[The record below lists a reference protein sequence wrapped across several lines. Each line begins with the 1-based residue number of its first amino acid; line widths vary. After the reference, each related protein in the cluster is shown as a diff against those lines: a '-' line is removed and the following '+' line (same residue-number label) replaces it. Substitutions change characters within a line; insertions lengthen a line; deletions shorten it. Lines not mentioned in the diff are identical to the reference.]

1 MRPQSEPW
9 ISTRSERGVVVVSIH
24 GDLTDGSTN
33 KEALLDEFSK
43 LLRIG
48 LRRFTLDL
56 EAVSKM
62 DDDGINTVIEIH
74 SQVTARDG
82 ELTYR
87 GAALVPLHGRLTIG
101 LINME
106 VIENELDRLWG
117 IGLRSFILDLENV
130 SEMDS
135 SGIGDLVALTTEVA
149 DRGGQLDLI
158 NLPRRI
164 RDILEITK
172 MVTIFDR

>member
-1 MRPQSEPW
+1 MHPQSESR
-9 ISTRSERGVVVVSIH
+9 ITTRSERGVVVVSIY
-24 GDLTDGSTN
+24 GALTEESPN
-33 KEALLDEFSK
+33 KEALLHEFSK
-43 LLRIG
+43 LLDIG

-82 ELTYR
+82 ELTYQ

-101 LINME
+101 LVNRE
-106 VIENELDRLWG
+106 VIENELDRLWD
-117 IGLRSFILDLENV
+117 IGLRSFVLDLENV

-135 SGIGDLVALTTEVA
+135 SGMADLVALIKEVA

-158 NLPRRI
+158 NLPRQI

-172 MVTIFDR
+172 MATIFDR

>member
-1 MRPQSEPW
+1 MREQTKPW
-9 ISTRSERGVVVVSIH
+9 VSTRSERGVVVVSIY
-24 GDLTDGSTN
+24 GDLTQGSPN
-33 KEALLDEFSK
+33 KEALLHEFSK
-43 LLRIG
+43 LLDIG

-56 EAVSKM
+56 EPVSKM

-74 SQVTARDG
+74 TQVTDRNG

-101 LINME
+101 LVNME

-135 SGIGDLVALTTEVA
+135 SAMADLVALNKEVA

-158 NLPRRI
+158 NLPRNVREV
-164 RDILEITK
+164 LQITQS
-172 MVTIFDR
+172 VTLFDR